1 MYTKLALPIAIMT
14 ALTACGGNGGNDNP
28 AADGIQPPPNQSPQR
43 PQTPD
48 DQAGQNSGG
57 NNAQTPGGNQ
67 NPGGNGNQ
75 TPGGNGNQTPGGNGN
90 QNPGGGNGN
99 GKPPQIPPSPP
110 PHEPKALTYTVS
122 AVEGGSYTNTI
133 SVEGKSEAEINEV
146 KAKVRNTFY
155 FKKGNDI
162 VEMPLLS
169 EDKKESPDS
178 VTEMYHEDT
187 RNFVPRAYK
196 AFHVSGSSYKN
207 VRFGYVAPKT
217 GSYRYQDFLFHQGDI
232 TTNMPNEGQAT
243 YRGSAVHVLAQTQ
256 GSGNYPGTLE
266 AKADFGTKK
275 LDIAVTAAPQKRDT
289 IFAGL
294 NIKGVD
300 IKGSQF
306 VGNQL
311 DAEKRRVASRNSQ
324 ELVTQ
329 PTKVNVEGAF
339 YGDQAAEM
347 AGTYSTSDAKG
358 VFGGH
363 KQP

>member
-14 ALTACGGNGGNDNP
+14 ALTACGGNDNP
-28 AADGIQPPPNQSPQR
+28 AADVIQPPPNQSPQR

-57 NNAQTPGGNQ
+57 NNAQIPGGNGNRNPGGNGNQ

-75 TPGGNGNQTPGGNGN
+75 TPGGNGNQT
-90 QNPGGGNGN
+90 PGGGNGN

-122 AVEGGSYTNTI
+122 AVEGGGYTNTI
-133 SVEGKSEAEINEV
+133 SIEGKSEAEINEV
-146 KAKVRNTFY
+146 KAKVRSTFY

-162 VEMPLLS
+162 VEIPLLS

-196 AFHVSGSSYKN
+196 AFHVSGGSYKN

-217 GSYRYQDFLFHQGDI
+217 GPYSYQDLLFHQGDI

-243 YRGSAVHVLAQTQ
+243 YRGSAVHVLARTQ

-266 AKADFGTKK
+266 AKADFGMKK
-275 LDIAVTAAPQKRDT
+275 LDIAVIAAPQKRDT
-289 IFAGL
+289 RFADL

-311 DAEKRRVASRNSQ
+311 DAEKRRVFSRNSQ
-324 ELVTQ
+324 ELITQ
-329 PTKVNVEGAF
+329 PIKVNVEGAF